1 QEFVLTLNPSAI
13 SATEQVSVPIGIPA
27 PIPGVAVNIPQGT
40 EISVPMDVHFSAVVE
55 VRTASGPVESR
66 DFESED
72 GLLEG
77 SMFVTLP
84 PNTAFTVTEKYDGQA
99 VPDTIFPLPT
109 YDFGLPNRQNEFNT
123 GSSTENIIYQINLR
137 AELSDLLTMVLGDFN
152 GTARIKETLTDVV
165 NLELTATKL
174 IPANTDINFASGF
187 TIDLSRSMQVE
198 RFVPCTLSV
207 DLDTSTDVY
216 VDEAISKGLNQTI
229 SVAIVV
235 TDAEDLDSYSFTL
248 KYAPGKMR
256 LIPGSIQQGGF
267 LGDTAYFIP
276 SVDQENGRISISQS
290 RFNSEADFGQ
300 SGNGRL
306 AVLEFEIV
314 DAGQIDLSIDPTD
327 AVVFNSAR
335 DQFSPLLED
344 ATITVYR
351 PDPTVNLQIEHQ
363 VVGSRTEYA
372 GFLADPT
379 TQILPDDI
387 IKIKVTAD
395 YLTNLDSYD
404 LNLSYNTNI
413 LEPVTDGEALLFF
426 DETGSVISTAN
437 QDENTF
443 TIYTIDQNT
452 GQVQVSRSISGS
464 DPIGAPDGFFQLF
477 ELRLKAIQGGVGKVK
492 LDQLQLIDVQNRIDR
507 PSLATAT
514 ERVLVSVPVQSSVGQ
529 MVTFALDNGLDN
541 ILVEIDIP
549 KEHGILKTELDV
561 ISDSGIPAPFSAR
574 ADIGTALRVYFIDN
588 SGNPVTTFGASFPL
602 AIRIPFDPTS
612 STDTIVLADSNGEK
626 FLPTTIVNG
635 NALEA
640 ELTHLSDI
648 FTLSNHAPAV
658 STALGTLTVDEDADD
673 YTIDL
678 TNYFTDAD
686 LNYGDALTYQVQV
699 ADPDSIL
706 SVDDS
711 QLPDVTL
718 AFLGDKNGDTANLT
732 VTVTDVMGETVTDR
746 LDVSVTSS
754 NDAPIFTLSDTEIKL
769 DEDFTDSQT
778 ITVLQ
783 GAVPADETDQYVA
796 YETVPVDLSFA
807 DLVIDPQT
815 GEITITAKLNQYGT
829 QDITVRAVEY
839 ETGNGALPNN

>member
-1 QEFVLTLNPSAI
+1 SPQDGDIGVPTEIYLQLQFDQEMNPGSVLDSVLRLSQLEVDGITVVNQFDLPLNSVAATDLIQVEWSNNNQTLTVNTKAFKLETSTTYRVEMVENRAKGANGLPLRLGYPVDLSQGITFTTAI
-13 SATEQVSVPIGIPA
+13 EARTTEEVSVPIGIPT
-27 PIPGVAVNIPQGT
+27 PITGVAVNIPQGT
-40 EISVPMDVHFSAVVE
+40 EISVPMDIHFSAE
-55 VRTASGPVESR
+55 VAVLTSLGQIESR
-66 DFESED
+66 NFESED

-165 NLELTATKL
+165 NLELTATKD

-187 TIDLSRSMQVE
+187 TIDLSRTMQVE
-198 RFVPCTLSV
+198 QFVPCTLSV
-207 DLDTSTDVY
+207 DLDASTDVY

-290 RFNSEADFGQ
+290 LFNSEADFGQ

-344 ATITVYR
+344 ATITVDR

-363 VVGSRTEYA
+363 VVTSRTEYA

-477 ELRLKAIQGGVGKVK
+477 ELRLKAIQGGVGQVK
-492 LDQLQLIDVQNRIDR
+492 LDQLQLIDVQNRIDS

-514 ERVLVSVPVQSSVGQ
+514 
-529 MVTFALDNGLDN
+529 
-541 ILVEIDIP
+541 
-549 KEHGILKTELDV
+549 
-561 ISDSGIPAPFSAR
+561 
-574 ADIGTALRVYFIDN
+574 
-588 SGNPVTTFGASFPL
+588 
-602 AIRIPFDPTS
+602 
-612 STDTIVLADSNGEK
+612 
-626 FLPTTIVNG
+626 
-635 NALEA
+635 
-640 ELTHLSDI
+640 
-648 FTLSNHAPAV
+648 
-658 STALGTLTVDEDADD
+658 
-673 YTIDL
+673 
-678 TNYFTDAD
+678 
-686 LNYGDALTYQVQV
+686 
-699 ADPDSIL
+699 
-706 SVDDS
+706 
-711 QLPDVTL
+711 
-718 AFLGDKNGDTANLT
+718 
-732 VTVTDVMGETVTDR
+732 
-746 LDVSVTSS
+746 
-754 NDAPIFTLSDTEIKL
+754 
-769 DEDFTDSQT
+769 
-778 ITVLQ
+778 
-783 GAVPADETDQYVA
+783 
-796 YETVPVDLSFA
+796 
-807 DLVIDPQT
+807 
-815 GEITITAKLNQYGT
+815 
-829 QDITVRAVEY
+829 
-839 ETGNGALPNN
+839 